1 MKIQLRT
8 QHFGQKSVML
18 QQLLQNVVQAYWGS
32 ANETVR
38 FASACAT
45 GFTSHK
51 TLQMATGAEGITALE
66 QKVVVVEREERMTR
80 SCNV

>member
-1 MKIQLRT
+1 
-8 QHFGQKSVML
+8 ML

-32 ANETVR
+32 ANETMG
-38 FASACAT
+38 FAPACAT

-66 QKVVVVEREERMTR
+66 QKVVVVRQETQVTACCCVCRQGL
-80 SCNV
+80 SFLLSSGS